1 MSASGALGAVARP
14 AAGIGSGLERR
25 RTGLEFEQA
34 PARQD
39 GSLAPVLFG
48 THEAAPEPLALR
60 AGPLTLTYRA
70 GKLLHL
76 RVGDVEVWHAVVFPF
91 RDPDWGT
98 PEPVLVSLDHDSRAD
113 GFHLRFAGFFPTSPA
128 IELRVEIEGTDEGCV
143 RFAGEAIPA
152 GDVPTNRL
160 GVCVLHPLSAAGAA
174 IEVEHVDGRLSRSTV
189 PTLIP
194 PWPPFTLVRAI
205 RHEYAPGC
213 WARCELQG
221 DTFEFEDQRNNS
233 DASFKTYSRSNLM
246 PRPYVLR
253 AGIPVRQS
261 AELRVESAPAKP
273 RPSRRA
279 DPVVVRAGGEVR
291 ALPRVGI
298 EIAAGDVGAPRP
310 VREALREL
318 KPAALHLA
326 LDGDSGGVDWAGL
339 RTLLAETGADLRLDL
354 VSADAGS
361 QRDLIGAL
369 GRTLGATG
377 LVPESVAVFPSEQES
392 IEAARATFPGSRIG
406 GGTPHYFA
414 QLNRLERLGPV
425 DFVSFTTSPLVHGAD
440 DDLVML
446 SLQSLPSMIDT
457 ARALHLGLPVR
468 VGPSGIGV
476 RRSPLGGQPATDGL
490 SRVALAKRDPRSR
503 GLFGAA
509 WALGYLAQL
518 AQAGAEAVT
527 LMSLTGDAGVVE
539 PAPDGTLMR
548 FPAHALLARLG
559 GLKRMG
565 AAAVSDPSR
574 IAALA
579 LVRAGGIELLCA
591 NLTSRPVEVALEGW
605 ADPARVAVMD
615 AESWGGFGSEANGW
629 EAARRPASARSCRLS
644 PYAIASI
651 ELGGG
656 AR

>member
-1 MSASGALGAVARP
+1 MRLTREPLPVPQGD
-14 AAGIGSGLERR
+14 GL
-25 RTGLEFEQA
+25 
-34 PARQD
+34 
-39 GSLAPVLFG
+39 VLFG
-48 THEAAPEPLALR
+48 TDEVAPEPLALR
-60 AGPLTLTYRA
+60 SGPLTLLYRG

-76 RVGDVEVWHAVVFPF
+76 RVGDVEVWHAVTFPF

-98 PEPVLVSLDHDSRAD
+98 PEPVITSLECSSGGD
-113 GFHLRFAGFFPTSPA
+113 GFRLLCRGFFPTSPA
-128 IELRVEIEGTDEGCV
+128 IGLRVEIEGTGQGCV
-143 RFAGEAIPA
+143 RFAGEAVPA
-152 GDVPTNRL
+152 GDVATNRL
-160 GVCVLHPLSAAGAA
+160 GVCVLHPLSAAGTP
-174 IEVEHVDGRLSRSTV
+174 IEVEHVDGRLSRSTF
-189 PTLIP
+189 PELIP

-205 RHEYAPGC
+205 RHEYAQGC
-213 WARCELQG
+213 WARCELRG
-221 DTFEFEDQRNNS
+221 DIFEFEDQRNNS

-261 AELRVESAPAKP
+261 AELRLESAPAKP

-279 DPVVVRAGGEVR
+279 DPVVVRAGGDVR

-298 EIAAGDVGAPRP
+298 EIAAGDIGAPRP

-326 LDGDSGGVDWAGL
+326 LDDDAGRVDWAGL
-339 RTLLAETGADLRLDL
+339 RALLAETGADLRLDL
-354 VSADAGS
+354 VSADVGS
-361 QRDLIGAL
+361 QRDMMGAL
-369 GRTLGATG
+369 GQALGATD
-377 LVPESVAVFPSEQES
+377 LVPESVAVFPSEQGS
-392 IEAARATFPGSRIG
+392 IEAARATFPRSRIG

-414 QLNRLERLGPV
+414 QLNRLERLGAV

-446 SLQSLPSMIDT
+446 SLRSLPSMIET
-457 ARALHLGLPVR
+457 LRARDPALPVR

-509 WALGYLAQL
+509 WALGYVAQL

-539 PAPDGTLMR
+539 LFADGTLAR
-548 FPAHALLARLG
+548 FPAHGLLARLQG
-559 GLKRMG
+559 AAQMG
-565 AAAVSDPSR
+565 EAAVSDPSR

-579 LVRAGGIELLCA
+579 LIRASGSELLLA
-591 NLTSRPVEVALEGW
+591 NLTSRPVEVALDGW
-605 ADPARVAVMD
+605 ADPASIAVMD
-615 AESWGGFGSEANGW
+615 AESCGRLRSEANGW
-629 EAARRPASARSCRLS
+629 EAARRTALARSCRLS
-644 PYAIASI
+644 PFAVASV